1 MKVDIA
7 LIEKPTGKGLNL
19 SECKTLYGC
28 LNEQTALSLEIANP
42 NTNSQVI
49 GFITESAANKYNK
62 SQEGLQEFVSLSH
75 TIGKILADTADKT
88 DKEFSQQ
95 GVTAKLFRQQPKNT
109 QIDILYRDSSNYKSC
124 STNILTGE
132 CSEEQIKTI
141 LSCLFDKE
149 YFIPEMV
156 GLDSFRDFDFDP
168 EIDNYFWE
176 LRRENFISTTNKPT
190 THLTPEELVQKFL
203 AAKDHWCDYEE

>member
-1 MKVDIA
+1 M
-7 LIEKPTGKGLNL
+7 
-19 SECKTLYGC
+19 
-28 LNEQTALSLEIANP
+28 
-42 NTNSQVI
+42 
-49 GFITESAANKYNK
+49 
-62 SQEGLQEFVSLSH
+62 
-75 TIGKILADTADKT
+75 
-88 DKEFSQQ
+88 
-95 GVTAKLFRQQPKNT
+95 
-109 QIDILYRDSSNYKSC
+109 
-124 STNILTGE
+124 
-132 CSEEQIKTI
+132 
-141 LSCLFDKE
+141 FDKE